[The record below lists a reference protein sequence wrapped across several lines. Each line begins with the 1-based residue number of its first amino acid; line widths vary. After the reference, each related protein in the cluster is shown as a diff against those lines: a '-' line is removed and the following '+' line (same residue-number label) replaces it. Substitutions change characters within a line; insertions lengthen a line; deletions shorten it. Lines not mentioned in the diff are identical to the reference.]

1 MDIGSFFTS
10 GRVLDV
16 ILVGMAVEVLA
27 VSYVL
32 WRGNQGAGVV
42 AYVTSLLWGASLV
55 LALGAALTKAGWLY
69 VAIYLVTSLL
79 AHVAEIALRNL
90 MAGYGSGQA
99 SRDASNSP

>member
-1 MDIGSFFTS
+1 MDIESYFTS
-10 GRVLDV
+10 GRVVDV

-32 WRGNQGAGVV
+32 WRCNQGAGVV
-42 AYVTSLLWGASLV
+42 AYVASLLSGASLV

-69 VAIYLVTSLL
+69 VAMYLGTSLL
-79 AHVAEIALRNL
+79 AHVADIALRIL

-99 SRDASNSP
+99 SRDASNPP